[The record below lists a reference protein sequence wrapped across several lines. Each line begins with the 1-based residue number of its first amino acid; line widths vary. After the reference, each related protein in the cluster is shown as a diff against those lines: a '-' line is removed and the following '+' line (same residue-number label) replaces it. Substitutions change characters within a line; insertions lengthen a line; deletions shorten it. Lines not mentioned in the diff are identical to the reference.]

1 MLLSRIF
8 LPSKM
13 NTSNILTITG
23 HSTRLGIAAELNVG
37 QPQSQAVKAISTQ
50 TFEQDLRRCEDSRG
64 GDFCQWQDGR
74 GRLPAQR
81 I

>member
-13 NTSNILTITG
+13 NTSNILTIAG

-37 QPQSQAVKAISTQ
+37 QPQRQAVKAISTQ
-50 TFEQDLRRCEDSRG
+50 TFEQDLRSCEDSRG
-64 GDFCQWQDGR
+64 GIFYQ
-74 GRLPAQR
+74 
-81 I
+81 